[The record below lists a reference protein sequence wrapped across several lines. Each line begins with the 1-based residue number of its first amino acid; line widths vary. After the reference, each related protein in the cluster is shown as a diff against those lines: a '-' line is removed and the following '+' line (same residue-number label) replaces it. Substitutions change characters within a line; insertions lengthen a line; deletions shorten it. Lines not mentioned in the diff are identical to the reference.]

1 MVAATALLREGGGVV
16 ERQVVREKTLVQIIV
31 LKQRYHCRDTLACA
45 EHVADRQC
53 ALRHVHQTPG
63 GEQKELLDLLRNRFL
78 GMTRA
83 IHIHGSLDLVVAKL
97 KAFDEKH
104 HRVLLLQ
111 RAEDQRALLHGIAL
125 QLSQCGDAQRDLEFR
140 VTRISYHGVP
150 QEGEGAGEVAGDHNG
165 FDVRQSPATAL
176 RAIQRAHFGFIVHT
190 CDLHTQLE
198 GVLRVFL

>member
-1 MVAATALLREGGGVV
+1 MV

-31 LKQRYHCRDTLACA
+31 LQQRYHCRDTLART

-53 ALRHVHQTPG
+53 ALCHVHQTPG
-63 GEQKELLDLLRNRFL
+63 GEQKELLDFLRNRFL
-78 GMTRA
+78 EMTRA

-104 HRVLLLQ
+104 HRLLLLQ
-111 RAEDQRALLHGIAL
+111 GAEDQRALLHGIAL
-125 QLSQCGDAQRDLEFR
+125 QLSQCGNAQCDLEFR

-150 QEGEGAGEVAGDHNG
+150 QEGEGAGEVAGDYNG

-176 RAIQRAHFGFIVHT
+176 RAVQRAHFSFVVRAR
-190 CDLHTQLE
+190 DLHTQLE
-198 GVLRVFL
+198 GVLRVIL